1 MRVYSCVYSRH
12 ATQLGRTR
20 EGVHVWRRAGAPC
33 QGRGTRLTSL
43 RDPNECAAAGYVHLT
58 VRGFSWTL
66 CRSSL
71 ATLATWRL
79 RNARCAC
86 RASPSQTMMARNGS
100 WTASSASARSVR
112 RPKRQ
117 TVAAATGTH
126 APTPVEQ
133 HGALGGQSAAAAGD
147 AASAGGDGE
156 SVAASPPSSA
166 VIHIFV
172 LYFDTTSVNIYSPVM
187 DEG

>member
-1 MRVYSCVYSRH
+1 MMQWHLDRKKRH
-12 ATQLGRTR
+12 CKKCK
-20 EGVHVWRRAGAPC
+20 P
-33 QGRGTRLTSL
+33 
-43 RDPNECAAAGYVHLT
+43 
-58 VRGFSWTL
+58 
-66 CRSSL
+66 
-71 ATLATWRL
+71 
-79 RNARCAC
+79 
-86 RASPSQTMMARNGS
+86 
-100 WTASSASARSVR
+100 
-112 RPKRQ
+112 PKKAQ

-156 SVAASPPSSA
+156 FVAASPPSSA

-172 LYFDTTSVNIYSPVM
+172 SYFDTTSVNIYSPVM